1 MLKGKEDLID
11 VLAGMETPE
20 LIRIIDEDYY
30 RSMIACQPAD
40 HCTTIDKL
48 VTELITVQDGCAKA
62 ERYDLAIICRTK
74 LSQLAEQMKLEDL
87 I

>member
-11 VLAGMETPE
+11 VLAGMESPE

-30 RSMIACQPAD
+30 RSMIACKPAD
-40 HCTTIDKL
+40 HCTVLDGL
-48 VTELITVQDGCAKA
+48 VTELVNVQEGCAKA
-62 ERYDLAIICRTK
+62 ERYDLAIICRSK
-74 LSQLAEQMKLEDL
+74 LTQLAERMKLEDL

>member
-1 MLKGKEDLID
+1 MMKKKEDLID
-11 VLAGMETPE
+11 VLEGIESPE

-30 RSMIACQPAD
+30 RSMIACKPAD
-40 HCTTIDKL
+40 TTNVIDGL
-48 VTELITVQDGCAKA
+48 ITELVNVQEGCAKA

-74 LSQLAEQMKLEDL
+74 LTELAMQMKLEDL